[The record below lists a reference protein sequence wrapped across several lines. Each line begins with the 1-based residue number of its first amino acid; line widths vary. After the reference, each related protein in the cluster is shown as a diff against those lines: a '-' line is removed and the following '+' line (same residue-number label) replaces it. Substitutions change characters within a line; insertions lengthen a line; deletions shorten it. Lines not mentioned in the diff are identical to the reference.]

1 MKGVKKAIKY
11 INNKNYLVIVV
22 TNQAAVGKS
31 LLNEKKLLN
40 IHKKME
46 HSLWNFN
53 KSHIDDIF
61 YSPYYKNSNIKRFKK
76 NKYDRKPNPGMIFKA
91 IKKWNIDKNNSFF
104 IGDKISDKL
113 AASKVK
119 IKFYYKKNVPLYDQ
133 IKKII

>member
-11 INNKNYLVIVV
+11 INNKNYLVIVI

-61 YSPYYKNSNIKRFKK
+61 YSPYYKNSNIKRFRM
-76 NKYDRKPNPGMIFKA
+76 NKYDRKPKGCLCFSMATPK
-91 IKKWNIDKNNSFF
+91 
-104 IGDKISDKL
+104 
-113 AASKVK
+113 
-119 IKFYYKKNVPLYDQ
+119 
-133 IKKII
+133 